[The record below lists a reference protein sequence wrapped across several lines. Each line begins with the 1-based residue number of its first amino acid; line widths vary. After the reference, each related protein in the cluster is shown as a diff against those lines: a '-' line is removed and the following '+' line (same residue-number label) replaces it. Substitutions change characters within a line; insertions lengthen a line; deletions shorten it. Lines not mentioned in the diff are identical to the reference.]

1 MFLRRLT
8 LALTFLVIAVAV
20 AGCRSSHSRP
30 FESSIGH
37 YESLAERIDYPDV
50 EVAADLN
57 DSQIAQGPP
66 PTVRDFEAIEYRSLT
81 LEEAVQLAIE
91 NNETVR
97 QMGGVILRSTAQTS
111 TIYDP
116 AIQETDPRF
125 GTEAALA
132 AFDAQANAGLTMGRR
147 ERQINLINPL
157 LRYRTDNVGGF
168 NAGIGKV
175 SAAGTE
181 FRVDTQTTYLRNDWR
196 LNRVPSVFES
206 EITTTVRHPL
216 LQGGGV
222 EFNRIAGP
230 GSAPGVY
237 RGVMIARVNNDV
249 ALVDFQTSVRNLLR
263 DVERQYWELYFSY
276 RDLDAKLEGRR
287 YALESWELEKKRV
300 DAKLRPAD
308 QEAYAREQYY
318 FAQSLVENAISGER
332 GQNGVLSAER
342 ELRSLIGLPAT
353 DGKLLRP
360 VTPPLTAD
368 IRFDWWDSL
377 GDALVRREEL
387 RRQRWKV
394 KQRELELLASR
405 NFTLP
410 RLNVIGQYALRGFGD
425 DLVGQSDAALDDL
438 FAGHMPGFLVG
449 MEYQSPIGRRVGH
462 AAVRNAELLLRR
474 EKALLSEQERQIGL
488 ELRGAFTELDR
499 AYVVTRSNYNRH
511 IAAQIQLEAQR
522 KRNAAGDARLDLV
535 LEVQRQAVVAEVAY
549 HRSVVDFNQAVMQVN
564 LARGSLLGSLNV
576 ELAEGPWSAESHA
589 SAAAAARRFRERST
603 EATRVVPEPVSVGPY
618 AEDYPS
624 DGRPLFT
631 PRASG
636 SFDDAPPVR

>member
-1 MFLRRLT
+1 MLLRSFNLAFT
-8 LALTFLVIAVAV
+8 LLIVAV
-20 AGCRSSHSRP
+20 AALGCRSSQPRP
-30 FESSIGH
+30 FDSSLGH
-37 YESLAERIDYPDV
+37 YESMAQRIEYPDV
-50 EVAADLN
+50 EVAADIS
-57 DSQIAQGPP
+57 DSQIAASPP

-81 LEEAVQLAIE
+81 LEEAIQLAIE
-91 NNETVR
+91 NSETVR
-97 QMGGVILRSTAQTS
+97 QMGGVILRTTTQTS

-125 GTEAALA
+125 GVEAALA
-132 AFDAQANAGLTMGRR
+132 AFDAQANAGITMGRR
-147 ERQINLINPL
+147 ERQINLVNPL
-157 LRYRTDNVGGF
+157 LQFRNDNVGGF
-168 NAGIGKV
+168 NAGIGKT
-175 SAAGTE
+175 SAAGTD
-181 FRVDTQTTYLRNDWR
+181 FRLDTQTTYLRNDWR

-206 EITTTVRHPL
+206 EITATVRHPL

-230 GSAPGVY
+230 GATPGNY

-300 DAKLRPAD
+300 DAKLRAAD
-308 QEAYAREQYY
+308 QEAYAREQFY

-360 VTPPLTAD
+360 TTAPLTAD

-410 RLNVIGQYALRGFGD
+410 RLNVIGQYAMRGFGD
-425 DLVGQSDAALDDL
+425 DLIGQPDASLNDL
-438 FAGHMPGFLVG
+438 FAGNMPGFLVG

-564 LARGSLLGSLNV
+564 LARGTLLGSLNV
-576 ELAEGPWSAESHA
+576 ELSEGPWSAEAHA
-589 SAAAAARRFRERST
+589 SAAAMARRFRDRST
-603 EATRVVPEPVSVGPY
+603 EPPRVVPDPVSAGPY
-618 AEDYPS
+618 EDEMS
-624 DGRPLFT
+624 DEERPAFT

-636 SFDDAPPVR
+636 RLQDEPSVP